1 MQSGCTLIDVG
12 KSVKETKPRPF
23 ALGALCCGVILPLLL
38 ICLVDSP
45 TARAQVASGEGQSG
59 EAASAPPP
67 STGGFFPLREVKR
80 GMKATA
86 WTVFSGTK
94 PEPMEV
100 EILGVLR
107 GARGP
112 GHDMILAQLV
122 GSKPEYTGVVAGMSG
137 SPVYIGNK
145 LLGSIS
151 YHIGQ
156 FSKDAI
162 AGITPIQ
169 DMLEVRDIPIGGPLE
184 EARNDQQSVIPAS
197 TLASAATGLPDAQT
211 TLQPIATPLVMSG
224 FSPEAIRLWQQ
235 RMAGTGLDLVATGG
249 MSATSKGGGEPPM
262 VPPTEVVPGSAV
274 SIQLVRG
281 DMELAATCT
290 VTYIDPKQLLACGH
304 PVLQAG
310 PVSLP
315 MTKAEVVTT
324 LASSL
329 QSIKIIN
336 TGETIGAFTEDR
348 EAAIRG
354 VMGSRAHMIPL
365 HVTVHGTQKERK
377 LNVQVLD
384 MAALT
389 PQAVLL
395 VLFQAL
401 LQNNESTAETSYHLT
416 GSIDMDGYPPSPL
429 DLWAPA
435 TDGMPAPMM
444 AALETGERFTKLYS
458 NSGRHGA
465 VRSIDLNIQ
474 AIPRRVQVELQSAR
488 LISGNIVHAGDTVTV
503 EATVRPWQQAAHNVR
518 IPVILPV
525 RLDSGT
531 VRILVSDA
539 SVLDHT
545 LEQPRMIPKPIDMN
559 SVLSQASSEHR
570 ADRIYVSLLMPETQ
584 ATMEGKTLS
593 SLPLSMANALES
605 LRASQDVNLNG
616 ESAVVA
622 GEAQAGGVLNGF
634 QVLTLRVEPGGG
646 VN

>member
-1 MQSGCTLIDVG
+1 
-12 KSVKETKPRPF
+12 VKETKTRPSAIGVF
-23 ALGALCCGVILPLLL
+23 CCGAMLLAPVL
-38 ICLVDSP
+38 CLVDSSM
-45 TARAQVASGEGQSG
+45 ARAQAAASEAQSSETASG
-59 EAASAPPP
+59 PPP
-67 STGGFFPLREVKR
+67 STGGFFPLHEVKR

-94 PEPMEV
+94 PEPMDV

-137 SPVYIGNK
+137 SPVYVGNK

-184 EARNDQQSVIPAS
+184 EARNDRP
-197 TLASAATGLPDAQT
+197 AATPTDPPVSAVAGLPDTQT

-235 RMAGTGLDLVATGG
+235 KMAGTGLDLVAAGG
-249 MSATSKGGGEPPM
+249 MSATPNGGGEPPM
-262 VPPTEVVPGSAV
+262 VPATEVMPGSAV

-354 VMGSRAHMIPL
+354 VMGTRAHMIPL
-365 HVTVHGTQKERK
+365 HVTVQGTQRERK

-416 GSIDMDGYPPSPL
+416 GSIDMDGYPPAPL

-435 TDGMPAPMM
+435 SDAMPAPMM

-518 IPVILPV
+518 IPVTLPV

-539 SVLDHT
+539 NVLDRT
-545 LEQPRMIPKPIDMN
+545 LEQPRMIPKAVDMN
-559 SVLSQASSEHR
+559 SVLSQASSEHS

-634 QVLTLRVEPGGG
+634 QVLTLRVESGGG